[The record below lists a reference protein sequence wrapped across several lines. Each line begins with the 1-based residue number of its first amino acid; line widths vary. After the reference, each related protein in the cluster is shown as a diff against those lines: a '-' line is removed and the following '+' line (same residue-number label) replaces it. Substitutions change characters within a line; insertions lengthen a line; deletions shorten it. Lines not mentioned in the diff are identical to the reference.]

1 VAPLI
6 SLILSNKEMKKQFYL
21 AAFLWLCAMTTW
33 AQNRLTGRVTDAA
46 DNSPLPGVNVL
57 IKGTGTGANTDSEG
71 KFTLTSITS
80 GGTLVIS
87 YIGYLT
93 QEINVGNRS
102 NIDIALKVDTKT
114 LSEVVVTGY
123 GSQSKKDITGAVATV
138 DMKQALAV
146 PATNLAQAI
155 QGRVAGVSVSNEN
168 SPGGGVVVRIRGFGT
183 INDNSPLYVID
194 GTPTKGSLNSLNLND
209 IESMQVLKDASSAS
223 IYGSRAGNGVVII
236 TTKQGKAGKPK
247 FTYDT
252 YYGSQNPFK
261 GLELANS
268 QQYLDVFWK
277 SFINASNTLVNGV
290 ATPNA
295 GAAGLRYPSS
305 VHFGNGPTPVMP
317 DFIVPSGG
325 VNEGNPLA
333 DPSRYVRDLLNPNTR
348 YLIQKTNKEGTDW
361 FNELFT
367 AAPIQNHQIGASGA
381 TESARYSMS
390 LNYFDQK
397 GIMQHTGY
405 KRYSLRANT
414 EFNINKRVRIGENF
428 TVAYDER
435 INQRNGNQSES
446 NPISFVYRQQPF
458 IPVRDIMGNWGG
470 TYSAGLD
477 NSRNPVAD
485 AFDTRHNKST
495 NIRLF
500 GNAYVEAD
508 ILKNLTARSQFGID
522 YNNFN
527 VRNFFPIA
535 IQNAE
540 VEANNSFNQT
550 NNYDWTWTWYNTLTY
565 KKSLFNNVLNINA
578 IVGTESI
585 KNYAEFFSA
594 ARLRFASDDIENR
607 YLDAGNAGTQT
618 NSGSASN
625 WRLASE
631 FAKVN
636 FNVRDKYLVDLT
648 IRRDRSSRF
657 AKEFRQAVFPA
668 ASAGWRVSNENFMK
682 NISWISDLKLRA
694 AYGQTG
700 NQEIGNYN
708 SFSLFGTNVVQNFYD
723 LGGTR
728 SSSLQGYDRTQF
740 GNPAARWETTS
751 SVDIGLD
758 ASLLKG
764 ALGVTFD
771 WFNRT
776 TTDMLFPVEVQRTQG
791 FAAAPFQN
799 IGQMNNKGIEL
810 GINYGGKA
818 MNGNFTYNFDANF
831 STYRNTV
838 VKTDGNPSTQYF
850 GFTTRLP
857 PMSVTQAGFPL
868 ASFFGYH
875 IDGFIQTDEEG
886 SKLPTQFGGGINNK
900 AGNFKFRDLN
910 NDGRITAADREVIGS
925 PHPDFAYGLN
935 VSLGYKAFRL
945 DLFAQGVQGNQIFNY
960 VRYWTDFPTFGGNR
974 SLRMVNESWEPGKTD
989 AKLPILR
996 SNDNISS
1003 NPSTYYLED
1012 GSYLRMKNVQLNFSV
1027 PRNVLSKLGLSNA
1040 TLYVQGQNLFTLTKY
1055 TGLDPEINLRN
1066 STAGTTGFDRQIGVD
1081 EGAYPNYRGYIL
1093 GLNVSF

>member
-138 DMKQALAV
+138 DMRQALAV

-295 GAAGLRYPSS
+295 GATGLRYPSS

-348 YLIQKTNKEGTDW
+348 YLIQRTNKEGTDW

-381 TESARYSMS
+381 TETARYSMS
-390 LNYFDQK
+390 LNYFDQR
-397 GIMQHTGY
+397 GIMQNTGY

-435 INQRNGNQSES
+435 VNQRNGNQSES

-565 KKSLFNNVLNINA
+565 KKSFFDNALNMNVIA
-578 IVGTESI
+578 GTESI

-764 ALGVTFD
+764 ALGITFD

-799 IGQMNNKGIEL
+799 IGEMNNKGIEL
-810 GINYGGKA
+810 GLNYGGKA

-886 SKLPTQFGGGINNK
+886 SKLPTQFGGGINNR
-900 AGNFKFRDLN
+900 AGNFKFRDSN
-910 NDGRITAADREVIGS
+910 NDGRITAADRQVIGS